1 MAQRQKP
8 ILLYE
13 LLYGTIGV
21 TLAAWALLTL
31 PSTWH
36 LKAAGLLVLVA
47 ILTPFS
53 IRLQDPVRLPAAMPV
68 EMAAMFL
75 APPQVSV
82 LLAVWVGLVTS
93 IRYRRPA
100 TRTLFNSGNLG
111 LPNFLG
117 VLALVVLA
125 PRWPQPLS
133 LPDHLPAVLLAIALR
148 MLGNMLGS
156 AGLFALEGKARY
168 WPWVWNSLIE
178 EVRTGGVSLRFLPLL
193 MALAYPQAGLWSF
206 LLGGLILASVGASM
220 SRYQERIERQSLLDG
235 LTGLGNRK
243 AWEQFRIRQG
253 TAQPG
258 LVAVID
264 VDGLKEVND
273 TRGHDH
279 GDAVLIDLAR
289 RLSAAAIEGTAFR
302 IGGDEF
308 TYCLTGAAA
317 NLSVVSALRRA
328 AEEYSE
334 HWKQQ
339 SYPVSASIGF
349 AWSPDEAASISEA
362 FALADRRM
370 YEMKASRRTRA
381 R

>member
-1 MAQRQKP
+1 MAQRQ
-8 ILLYE
+8 IRVLLFE
-13 LLYGTIGV
+13 LFYGIIGV

-31 PSTWH
+31 PPAWRWET
-36 LKAAGLLVLVA
+36 AGLFALVA
-47 ILTPFS
+47 GLTPFS
-53 IRLQDPVRLPAAMPV
+53 IRLQDPVRLPAGMPV

-82 LLAVWVGLVTS
+82 LVAAWAGLVTS
-93 IRYRRPA
+93 IRYRRPPA
-100 TRTLFNSGNLG
+100 RAFFNSGNLA

-133 LPDHLPAVLLAIALR
+133 LPDHLPAVLAAISLR
-148 MLGNMLGS
+148 MLGNILGS
-156 AGLFALEGKARY
+156 AGLFSLEGKIRFF
-168 WPWVWNSLIE
+168 PWVWNSLVE

-206 LLGGLILASVGASM
+206 LFGGLILASVGASM
-220 SRYQERIERQSLLDG
+220 NRYQERIERQSLLDG

-243 AWEQFRIRQG
+243 AWEQFRSRQG
-253 TAQPG
+253 SALPG

-264 VDGLKEVND
+264 VDGLKDVND
-273 TRGHDH
+273 TRGHDQ
-279 GDAVLIDLAR
+279 GDAVLVDLAR
-289 RLSAAAIEGTAFR
+289 RLSTAALDGICFR

-308 TYCLTGAAA
+308 TFCLTGPAA
-317 NLSVVSALRRA
+317 NLSAVAALRKA
-328 AEEYSE
+328 VEDYSE
-334 HWKQQ
+334 HWKRQT
-339 SYPVSASIGF
+339 YPVSASIGF
-349 AWSPDEAASISEA
+349 AWAPDEAATISDA

>member
-1 MAQRQKP
+1 MAQRQKLT
-8 ILLYE
+8 LLFE
-13 LLYGTIGV
+13 LLYGTIGA
-21 TLAAWALLTL
+21 TLAAWSLFTM
-31 PSTWH
+31 PTSWH
-36 LKAAGLLVLVA
+36 LETVGLLALVVA
-47 ILTPFS
+47 LTPFS

-82 LLAVWVGLVTS
+82 LLAAWAGLVTS
-93 IRYRRPA
+93 IRYRRPP
-100 TRTLFNSGNLG
+100 TRALFNSGNLA
-111 LPNFLG
+111 LPNFAG
-117 VLALVVLA
+117 VLALALLA
-125 PRWPQPLS
+125 PPWPQPLS
-133 LPDHLPAVLLAIALR
+133 LPTHLPAALLAITLR

-156 AGLFALEGKARY
+156 AGLFTMEGRIRF
-168 WPWVWNSLIE
+168 WPWTWESLRE

-206 LLGGLILASVGASM
+206 LFGGLIMASVGASM

-243 AWEQFRIRQG
+243 AWEQFRTRQG
-253 TAQPG
+253 TAQPC

-273 TRGHDH
+273 TRGHDQ
-279 GDAVLIDLAR
+279 GDAVLVDLAR
-289 RLSAAAIEGTAFR
+289 RLSGAADDGTAFR
-302 IGGDEF
+302 VGGDEF
-308 TYCLTGAAA
+308 TFCFAGPAA

-328 AEEYSE
+328 VEEFSE
-334 HWKQQ
+334 HWKQE

-349 AWSPDEAASISEA
+349 AWSPDEASTISAA
-362 FALADRRM
+362 FALADSRM
-370 YEMKASRRTRA
+370 YEMKATRRTRA